1 MTLRHGARC
10 AHPLLAALLLAVTAG
25 AQSPPPAPGHEA
37 ITADRLRADLF
48 FLAGDGMR
56 GRLTD
61 TPENALAL
69 EWVKARFQWLGLSPA
84 GPDGSYFAPTRLMR
98 TELGEGNVLTVEQGG
113 RTTRLPVGDRFHP
126 RMHSGSGRASGPL
139 VFAGFGIHAPALGHD
154 DLTGDLRGA
163 VVLMLDN
170 EPGANDSTSR
180 FDGVVSSEH
189 ASQLWKALDA
199 QARGAAAVLF
209 VTDVHNRTGPE
220 PFDSLTRAYWPAT
233 PMRLPRYLLASWVEQ
248 VRIPVGQV
256 SAALAEE
263 LVQGTGQSLLA
274 LARAAERPVVPR
286 AIPGV
291 TVTLEAHLVRVA
303 VPDRN
308 VVARLEGSDPAL
320 RDEHVVLMAHVD
332 HNGVD
337 GADLSTG
344 RLRPLVYNGA
354 DDNGSGTVGL
364 LAIADAYA
372 RAAAAGQRPRR
383 SILFL
388 ATNSEERGPLMG
400 AWGYVEAPVVPLERT
415 AAVVNMDMIGRNEE
429 VPPDGGSRFRGLTV
443 QTAAENRDAVNLFG
457 FSRSAGLTAVVQQ
470 AAGGS
475 GLRVLTRYDNNV
487 SQLLRRTDIWPFL
500 QRGVPAVTF
509 NTGLHPDYHRP
520 EDRPERIAYEK
531 MARVVRLAH
540 ATSWRLAT
548 QDARPTLDRR

>member
-1 MTLRHGARC
+1 MTLRHIALW
-10 AHPLLAALLLAVTAG
+10 AHPLLAALLLAAPAG
-25 AQSPPPAPGHEA
+25 AQSSPPAPGHEA
-37 ITADRLRADLF
+37 ITADRLRADLH

-98 TELGEGNVLTVEQGG
+98 TELGEGNVLTVERGG
-113 RTTRLPVGDRFHP
+113 RTIRHPVGDRFHP

-170 EPGANDSTSR
+170 EPGANDSSSR

-189 ASQLWKALDA
+189 ASQLWKTLDA

-256 SAALAEE
+256 SAALAQE

-291 TVTLEAHLVRVA
+291 TVTLEAQLERTA

-400 AWGYVEAPVVPLERT
+400 AWGYVEAPVVPLART
-415 AAVVNMDMIGRNEE
+415 VAMLNMDMIGRNEE
-429 VPPDGGSRFRGLTV
+429 VPPGGGARFRGFTV
-443 QTAAENRDAVNLFG
+443 QGPEGNRNAVHLVG
-457 FSRSAGLTAVVQQ
+457 YSQSPSLAAVVTRANAAFGLEVRQQ
-470 AAGGS
+470 
-475 GLRVLTRYDNNV
+475 YDNNV
-487 SQLLRRTDIWPFL
+487 SQLLRRSDQWAFL
-500 QRGVPAVTF
+500 SAGVPAINF
-509 NTGLHPDYHRP
+509 FTGLHPDYHRV
-520 EDRPERIAYEK
+520 EDRPERIEYAK
-531 MARVVRLAH
+531 MERIVRLVH
-540 ATSWRLAT
+540 QVSWQLAN
-548 QDARPTLDRR
+548 DAVRPTLERR